1 MIKQLL
7 SAGMLCCLTAV
18 SGCNAS
24 ITTEPYSFP
33 DTAAAPASSAAETES
48 VTETTAAPQT
58 ETTVRTT
65 VPTVG
70 KNPLTGVSGYSESAA
85 GKRPVA
91 VMVNN
96 LTGALPQ
103 YGIAAAD
110 LIFELPVEGGITRLM
125 AVYADQTAVPAV
137 CSVRS
142 ARYYYPIL
150 CLGMDAVYCH
160 WGLDQTV
167 AKETMARTGIDHLD
181 GGTLA
186 GTLFQRDAARQQN
199 YAQEHTG
206 YLDGTQLPAV
216 LAAQGIRT
224 DLLPEYNHPL
234 FSFCAED
241 AQFTPAG
248 ESARTVNVPF
258 SAAYYSTFQYDDAS
272 GTYRKLHSGQPH
284 MDQRTGTQL
293 SFENLL
299 ILQTDI
305 HPRADNYLMDVGLS
319 GGPGYY
325 AANTGIVR
333 VTWKKTNESSPISL
347 YNTDGSPL
355 TLNPGK
361 SYIAFIG
368 SEKEITY
375 S

>member
-1 MIKQLL
+1 MFKQLFT
-7 SAGMLCCLTAV
+7 AGMLCCMTAF

-24 ITTEPYSFP
+24 VTTEPYSFP
-33 DTAAAPASSAAETES
+33 DSRLPAVTSAAETEA
-48 VTETTAAPQT
+48 VTEPATILTT
-58 ETTVRTT
+58 ETTVQTT
-65 VPTVG
+65 APVIG
-70 KNPLTGVSGYSESAA
+70 KNPLTGISGYPESAA

-125 AVYADQTAVPAV
+125 AVYADQNAVPEV

-160 WGLDQTV
+160 WGMDQTI
-167 AKETMARTGIDHLD
+167 AKDTMERTGIDHLD
-181 GGTLA
+181 GGTLS
-186 GTLFQRDAARQQN
+186 GSLFLRDAARQQT
-199 YAQEHTG
+199 YSQEHTG
-206 YLDGTQLPAV
+206 YLDGKQLPAV

-224 DLLPEYNHPL
+224 DLLPEYQHPL

-248 ESARTVNVPF
+248 DAARTVNVPF
-258 SAAYYSTFQYDDAS
+258 SGAYFSTFQYDDAS
-272 GTYRKLHSGQPH
+272 GTYKKLHSGQPH
-284 MDQRTGTQL
+284 MDQHTGTQL
-293 SFENLL
+293 CFENLL
-299 ILQTDI
+299 ILQTEIGLRD
-305 HPRADNYLMDVGLS
+305 DQYLVDVALN
-319 GGPGYY
+319 GGTGYY
-325 AANTGIVR
+325 AANTGIVPI
-333 VTWKKTNESSPISL
+333 TWKKSAETAPIEL
-347 YNTDGSPL
+347 FDAAGSPL

-361 SYIAFIG
+361 SYIAIIG